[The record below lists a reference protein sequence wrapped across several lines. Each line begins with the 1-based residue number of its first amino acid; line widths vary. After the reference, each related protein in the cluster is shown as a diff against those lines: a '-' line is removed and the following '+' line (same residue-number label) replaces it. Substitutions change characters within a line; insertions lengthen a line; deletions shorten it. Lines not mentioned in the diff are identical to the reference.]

1 MASFFITGVKVGE
14 RKSMSECALAMAV
27 QKWLNDETVWPYP
40 VSNSF
45 AILSRVACEF
55 RNCTLYLYTRQT
67 VLDQY
72 FRPAIKPGVSK

>member
-45 AILSRVACEF
+45 AILSRVACDAEIVHF
-55 RNCTLYLYTRQT
+55 TSVQGRQYWINTLGQE
-67 VLDQY
+67 
-72 FRPAIKPGVSK
+72 